1 VSDLSQN
8 THQAPLRIARADHN
22 ISRKSINEN
31 ALKVLYRLNNAGY
44 EALLVGGGVRD
55 LLLGLQPKDF
65 DVATDA
71 RPEQAAA
78 QFKNGRLIGRRF
90 RLLHVRFG
98 REIIEVATFRAHHDK
113 VEDDDESEGVMQQGM
128 IVRDNV
134 YGNIEED
141 AWRRDFTV
149 NALYYDIKD
158 FSIIDYTGGLDDLRH
173 KILRCIGDPAQ
184 RYCEDPVRMI
194 RAVRLAVKLEFKIEP
209 HSEAPIFELADKLQA
224 IPAARLFEEVLKLF
238 LSGCAAPCL
247 DLLRHYG
254 LFKQLFPYTES
265 SLQHNDSAAVAF
277 LRLGLKNTDVRI
289 EENKPVTPA
298 FLFAILLWPPLMA
311 EVRHLV
317 ASQDMSFTQALQVA
331 SGEIIGRQ
339 IARVSL
345 PRRYSVQVR
354 EIWLLQA
361 KLQRRQGKRA
371 QRLLEQPRFR
381 AGYDFLLL
389 RSQSSEP
396 ELSELAKWWEDYQK
410 GDAATKQAM
419 QRDLEAGG
427 GGGGGGGGGRRRK
440 RRRRH
445 SSG

>member
-1 VSDLSQN
+1 MSDLSEN
-8 THQAPLRIARADHN
+8 THPAPLRIARADHS

-31 ALKVLYRLNNAGY
+31 ALKVLYRLNSAGY

-55 LLLGLQPKDF
+55 LLLGLRPKDF

-113 VEDDDESEGVMQQGM
+113 SEDDDDSEGVMQQGM

-134 YGNIEED
+134 YGNMEED

-158 FSIIDYTGGLDDLRH
+158 FSIIDYTGGLDDLKH

-184 RYCEDPVRMI
+184 RYQEDPVRMI
-194 RAVRLAVKLEFKIEP
+194 RAVRLAVKLGFRIDSR
-209 HSEAPIFELADKLQA
+209 SEAPIFELADKLQA
-224 IPAARLFEEVLKLF
+224 IPAARLFEEVIKLF
-238 LSGCAAPCL
+238 LSGSGEACFEQ
-247 DLLRHYG
+247 LRHYG
-254 LFKQLFPYTES
+254 LFKQLFPLTEYT
-265 SLQHNDSAAVAF
+265 LQKGNSRDLAF
-277 LRLGLKNTDVRI
+277 LRQGLKNTDLRI
-289 EENKPVTPA
+289 AEDKPVTPA
-298 FLFAILLWPPLMA
+298 FLFAIMLWPPLMN
-311 EVRHLV
+311 EVQQLL
-317 ASQDMSFTQALQVA
+317 AQPNMSFTQALQLA
-331 SGEIIGRQ
+331 SNEVISRQ
-339 IARVSL
+339 VARVSL
-345 PRRYSVQVR
+345 PRRFSVQVR

-371 QRLLEQPRFR
+371 ERLLEQARFR

-396 ELSELAKWWEDYQK
+396 ELSELAQWWNNFQTADNT
-410 GDAATKQAM
+410 TKQTL
-419 QRDLEAGG
+419 QQNLDAGS
-427 GGGGGGGGGRRRK
+427 GRRRK

-445 SSG
+445 SGG